1 MLERLRQYSVQL
13 VSLLLIAI
21 SFLLMRVS
29 LENKELARFGTVAL
43 QASLAPFF
51 EIQATCAT
59 YVSKTWKHYF
69 WLTTVVED
77 NEKLAK
83 EISLLKKENAEL
95 KEVYAEAQSLRD
107 LLYYKETNHHAAV
120 LATVIARSPSNW
132 SKTIVLNRG
141 IRDGLKI
148 GSAVIDADAVVG
160 QVISLTRDTAEVLL
174 LTDYLSSIDG
184 LLQDSRIS
192 GIVEGRGAKMLNM
205 NYVIKFKD
213 YLVQPGETVV
223 TSGLDGV
230 FPKGIVI
237 GTVEKV
243 NPEAK
248 GLFQQ
253 ISLKPRVDLLRLE
266 HVLVLT
272 ADSGEQSAESSE
284 PTAESGEQATEAE
297 AESDV

>member
-21 SFLLMRVS
+21 SFLLMRAS
-29 LENKELARFGTVAL
+29 LENRELAGFGRVAI
-43 QASLAPFF
+43 QATLAPFS
-51 EIQATCAT
+51 EIQSKCVS
-59 YVSKTWKHYF
+59 YVSETWKHYF
-69 WLTTVVED
+69 WLSSVAKD
-77 NEKLAK
+77 NEKLAS

-95 KEVYAEAQSLRD
+95 KEVNTEAQSLRD
-107 LLYYKETNHHAAV
+107 LLHYKENNQQTAV

-141 IRDGLKI
+141 EGDGLKI

-160 QVISLTRDTAEVLL
+160 QVISLTQDTAEVLL
-174 LTDYLSSIDG
+174 LTDYLSSIDA

-192 GIVEGRGAKMLNM
+192 GIVEGRGVKMLNM

-237 GTVEKV
+237 GVVEKV
-243 NPEAK
+243 NPDAT

-272 ADSGEQSAESSE
+272 TESGQQTADSSEQISE
-284 PTAESGEQATEAE
+284 TEV
-297 AESDV
+297 ESDV